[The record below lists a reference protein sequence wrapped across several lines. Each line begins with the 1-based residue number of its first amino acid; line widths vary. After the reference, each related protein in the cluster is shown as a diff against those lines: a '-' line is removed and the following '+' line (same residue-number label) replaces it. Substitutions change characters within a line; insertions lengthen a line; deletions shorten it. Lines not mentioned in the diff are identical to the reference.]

1 VGEPDER
8 MPTRRIDAMWNRSLL
23 RACAVVGVAVLAAC
37 SSDTSSEPIVLPPAT
52 ATASSAAPVTEPAAT
67 DSAATDSAATDSA
80 SSEPASTEPDGTE
93 AAAAAAGFER
103 VTPGGDCQ
111 CADGSE
117 FSFWVKQADP
127 TKVMFFFQGGGACF
141 SADTCNFASP
151 TYKTTTGAS
160 DDPSGLGGIF
170 DTSNPD
176 NPVADWSVV
185 YVPYCTGDVH
195 IGNAATDY
203 GDGLTV
209 QHKGYVNGTAA
220 LDELVARFPDAEQV
234 LVAGESAGSV
244 PTPLYAGLVSDR
256 LPDATITVMAD
267 GSGAYP
273 DSPPINALVGN
284 LWGTMDAV
292 PDWPENAGVTPETWS
307 LPGLFVKA
315 GEHAPDIAFARHD
328 YAYDQTQ
335 TFFAALV
342 GVAADDLVTLID
354 ANEDEIETAG
364 VELDSYIAPG
374 SSHTL
379 LGKDDVYT
387 EEVDGVR
394 FIDWFSDLLAG
405 RPVDDVHCTDC
416 EG

>member
-1 VGEPDER
+1 
-8 MPTRRIDAMWNRSLL
+8 MSNRSLA
-23 RACAVVGVAVLAAC
+23 RVCAVVGVVVLAAC
-37 SSDTSSEPIVLPPAT
+37 SSDSSSEPTVLPPAT
-52 ATASSAAPVTEPAAT
+52 ATASSAAAGTDAPADTAVPDTAPPDTAAPDTAPSDTAT
-67 DSAATDSAATDSA
+67 SGA
-80 SSEPASTEPDGTE
+80 ESTGTGD
-93 AAAAAAGFER
+93 AAGFER
-103 VTPGGDCQ
+103 VSPGGDCQ

-141 SADTCNFASP
+141 SADTCGFASP
-151 TYKTTTGAS
+151 TYKVTTGAD
-160 DDPSGLGGIF
+160 DDPSRLGGIF
-170 DTSNPD
+170 DTTNPE

-185 YVPYCTGDVH
+185 FVPYCTGDVH

-203 GDGLTV
+203 GDDLTV
-209 QHKGYVNGTAA
+209 QHKGYVNGNAA

-256 LPDATITVMAD
+256 LPDASITVMAD

-273 DSPPINALVGN
+273 DSPPLNALVGS

-292 PDWPENAGVTPETWS
+292 PDWPANAGVTPETWS

-315 GEHAPDIAFARHD
+315 GEHAPGIAFARHD
-328 YAYDQTQ
+328 YAYDRTQ

-354 ANEDEIETAG
+354 TNEDQIEAAG
-364 VELDSYIAPG
+364 VELESFITPG
-374 SSHTL
+374 SDHTVL
-379 LGKDDVYT
+379 AKDEVYT
-387 EEVDGVR
+387 EEVEGVR
-394 FIDWFSDLLAG
+394 FIDWFTELLAG
-405 RPVDDVHCTDC
+405 RPVDDVHCTEC